1 MLDIYQCH
9 NVQGYFGKL
18 WGGLTTVHMVDGVD
32 VDIELMLKLV
42 ASDMTDEGATTCLEM
57 KLDRKGSIYCCSGD
71 EQNYC

>member
-1 MLDIYQCH
+1 
-9 NVQGYFGKL
+9 
-18 WGGLTTVHMVDGVD
+18 MVDGVD